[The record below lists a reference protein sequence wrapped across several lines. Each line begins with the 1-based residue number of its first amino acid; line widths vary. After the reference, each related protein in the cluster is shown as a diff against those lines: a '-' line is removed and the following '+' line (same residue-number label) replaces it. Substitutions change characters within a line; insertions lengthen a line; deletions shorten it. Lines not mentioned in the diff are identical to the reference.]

1 MALAYAFRPLS
12 RSLAT
17 RKELAPIRASF
28 DAHAAFCEK
37 LNRLSGDPLEASG
50 GRIVIFRGNSRARLM
65 VIGEAP
71 GEDEDRL
78 GVPYVGKA
86 GQLLD
91 KILCSVN
98 FDPER
103 DVYITNVVKRRPPE
117 NRDPLVKEMQFYKEF
132 LLEEINIV
140 DPQVIVL
147 TGRHAMRAVL
157 DEAKGITLVRGT
169 WYQREHRWIMPIF
182 HPSYLLRNPDRRR
195 GTPKWKTWED
205 IQEIRRKWE
214 ELTE

>member
-1 MALAYAFRPLS
+1 
-12 RSLAT
+12 
-17 RKELAPIRASF
+17 
-28 DAHAAFCEK
+28 
-37 LNRLSGDPLEASG
+37 
-50 GRIVIFRGNSRARLM
+50 
-65 VIGEAP
+65 
-71 GEDEDRL
+71 
-78 GVPYVGKA
+78 
-86 GQLLD
+86 
-91 KILCSVN
+91 
-98 FDPER
+98 
-103 DVYITNVVKRRPPE
+103 
-117 NRDPLVKEMQFYKEF
+117 MQFYKEF